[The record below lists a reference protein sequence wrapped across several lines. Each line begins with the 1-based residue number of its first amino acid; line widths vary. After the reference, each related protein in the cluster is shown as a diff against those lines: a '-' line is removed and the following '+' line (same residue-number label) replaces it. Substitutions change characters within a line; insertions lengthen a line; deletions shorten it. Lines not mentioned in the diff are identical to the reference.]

1 MLDFS
6 GFLCYVIHMI
16 KNNKVEEIRKELNLD
31 LDLGLALAEA
41 EGNLNHLA
49 RESNS
54 ADWQGTITQGMT
66 ILDALNEV
74 QKARKAFRQIKQNKS
89 K

>member
-1 MLDFS
+1 
-6 GFLCYVIHMI
+6 MI
-16 KNNKVEEIRKELNLD
+16 KNKTLEQTRNELNLD
-31 LDLGLALAEA
+31 LDIGLALAEA

-54 ADWQGTITQGMT
+54 SDWQGTITQGMT
-66 ILDALNEV
+66 ILDALNAV
-74 QKARKAFRQIKQNKS
+74 QKARKAFQEIKQNKT

>member
-1 MLDFS
+1 
-6 GFLCYVIHMI
+6 MI
-16 KNNKVEEIRKELNLD
+16 KNKTLEEVKQELNLD
-31 LDLGLALAEA
+31 LDLGLALAKA

-54 ADWQGTITQGMT
+54 SDWQGTITQGMT
-66 ILDALNEV
+66 ILDALNAV
-74 QKARKAFRQIKQNKS
+74 QKARKAFQEIKQNKT

>member
-1 MLDFS
+1 MFCRLYHYIVYMNIIEQTKYELD
-6 GFLCYVIHMI
+6 
-16 KNNKVEEIRKELNLD
+16 LD

-54 ADWQGTITQGMT
+54 SDWQGSITQGIT
-66 ILDALNEV
+66 ILDALNAV
-74 QKARKAFRQIKQNKS
+74 QKARKAFQEIKQNNSRKA
-89 K
+89 

>member
-1 MLDFS
+1 
-6 GFLCYVIHMI
+6 MI
-16 KNNKVEEIRKELNLD
+16 KKNSIEQTKHELDLD
-31 LDLGLALAEA
+31 LDLGLALAKA

-54 ADWQGTITQGMT
+54 SDWKGTITQGIT
-66 ILDALNEV
+66 ILDALNAV
-74 QKARKAFRQIKQNKS
+74 QLARKAFQEIKLNQS

>member
-1 MLDFS
+1 M
-6 GFLCYVIHMI
+6 
-16 KNNKVEEIRKELNLD
+16 KNIIEQTKYELNLD

-54 ADWQGTITQGMT
+54 ADWQGTITQGMS
-66 ILDALNEV
+66 ILDALNAV
-74 QKARKAFRQIKQNKS
+74 QKARKAFQEIKQNKARL
-89 K
+89 

>member
-1 MLDFS
+1 
-6 GFLCYVIHMI
+6 MI
-16 KNNKVEEIRKELNLD
+16 KNNKVEEVRKKLNLD

-54 ADWQGTITQGMT
+54 SDWQGTITQGMT
-66 ILDALNEV
+66 ILDALNAV
-74 QKARKAFRQIKQNKS
+74 QKARKAFQEIKQNKVCN
-89 K
+89 